1 MNNPDCPVEPG
12 GADNFHSKHVFSFAV
27 SEHTYPMTDLSVL
40 LGSNLRA
47 ARLHQGRSIRALARR
62 TGISP
67 SYISELEAGKKFP
80 GDETL
85 STLLDALD
93 LRPSDVFRPPGHARA
108 WDGLMREFG
117 TDLFGFDA
125 TELSRL
131 LSDAAS
137 SAAPMVRTWLEIG
150 QTYSSRVESFLFA
163 ALRSYQRD
171 HRNHFPDLERAAWDF
186 RMSADLADAD
196 APQGADHLES
206 KLEHVL
212 VRRFGIRVGRQE
224 LSPHPDLNS
233 FRSVSFAGP
242 APVLYVNNDL
252 LPSQRAFILAK
263 EIGSVILG
271 VERRTTTSPWLGV
284 DSFEQVLDNYR
295 TSYFAGAV
303 IMPEAAFTRR
313 MTAFL
318 ARPTWSEARLVQLMN
333 AFSATPEMF
342 FYRLGQ
348 IAAEKLH
355 LDEHFFMRLSMRTE
369 VSVSKLFN
377 MTSLPIPKTLWT
389 NEHFCRKWAG
399 DVMLRERA
407 ERRHHAYSRSSR
419 LHAPTAR
426 AQRVHLVDDDVDL
439 LMVAMSRPLQLG
451 ESGDSAVVIGFP
463 LHDSARAGIGFRSDP
478 KVPRIQAGI
487 TCERCSLSECAVR
500 AAPPSLRDREIL
512 LERHARAVSRL
523 AGTSDLPTECDADRQ
538 R

>member
-1 MNNPDCPVEPG
+1 M
-12 GADNFHSKHVFSFAV
+12 
-27 SEHTYPMTDLSVL
+27 SELSAL
-40 LGSNLRA
+40 LGTNLRA

-62 TGISP
+62 SGISP
-67 SYISELEAGKKFP
+67 SYISELESGKKFP
-80 GDETL
+80 SDETL
-85 STLLDALD
+85 SALLDALGM
-93 LRPSDVFRPPGHARA
+93 RPSDVFRPPGHARA

-171 HRNHFPDLERAAWDF
+171 HRNHFPDLEHAASDF
-186 RMSADLADAD
+186 RASVGIGDAD
-196 APQGADHLES
+196 APPGSDNLES
-206 KLEHVL
+206 RLESVL

-224 LSPHPDLNS
+224 LSPHPDLRS

-242 APVLYVNNDL
+242 DPVLYVNNDL

-263 EIGSVILG
+263 EIGSVVLG

-284 DSFEQVLDNYR
+284 DSFDQVLDNHR

-303 IMPEAAFTRR
+303 IMPEEAFTSR

-318 ARPTWSEARLVQLMN
+318 ARPTWAEARLVQLMN
-333 AFSATPEMF
+333 TFSATPEMF

-348 IAAEKLH
+348 IAAQKLH

-407 ERRHHAYSRSSR
+407 ERRNHAYSRSSR

-439 LMVAMSRPLQLG
+439 LILAMSRPLQLG

-463 LHDSARAGIGFRSDP
+463 LRDSARSGIGFRSDP
-478 KVPRIQAGI
+478 KVPRILAGI
-487 TCERCSLSECAVR
+487 TCERCSITDCAVR
-500 AAPPSLRDREIL
+500 AAPPSLRDREAT

-523 AGTSDLPTECDADRQ
+523 AGTNDPQPEAGAGPQ
-538 R
+538 M

>member
-1 MNNPDCPVEPG
+1 
-12 GADNFHSKHVFSFAV
+12 
-27 SEHTYPMTDLSVL
+27 MTELSAL
-40 LGSNLRA
+40 LGANIRA

-62 TGISP
+62 TGLSP
-67 SYISELEAGKKFP
+67 SYISELESGKKFP

-85 STLLDALD
+85 TTLMTSLDM
-93 LRPSDVFRPPGHARA
+93 RPSDVFRAPGHALA

-117 TDLFGFDA
+117 SDLFGFDA

-171 HRNHFPDLERAAWDF
+171 HRNHFPDLERAANEF
-186 RMSADLADAD
+186 RASAELGDDD
-196 APQGADHLES
+196 SPPGADQLETL
-206 KLEHVL
+206 LEGVL

-224 LSPHPDLNS
+224 LSPHPDLRS

-242 APVLYVNNDL
+242 DPVLYVNDDL

-263 EIGSVILG
+263 EIGSVVLD
-271 VERRTTTSPWLGV
+271 VDRRTTTSPWLGV
-284 DSFEQVLDNYR
+284 DSFDQVLENYR

-303 IMPEAAFTRR
+303 IMPEAAFARR

-318 ARPTWSEARLVQLMN
+318 ARSTWSEGRLLQLMN

-348 IAAEKLH
+348 IAASRLH

-377 MTSLPIPKTLWT
+377 MTSLPIPRTLWT

-407 ERRHHAYSRSSR
+407 ERRNHAYSRSSR

-426 AQRVHLVDDDVDL
+426 VQRVHLVDEKMDL
-439 LMVAMSRPLQLG
+439 LILAMSRPLQLG

-463 LHDSARAGIGFRSDP
+463 LHDSARSGIGFRSDA
-478 KVPRIQAGI
+478 KVPRISAGI
-487 TCERCSLSECAVR
+487 TCERCSVADCAVR
-500 AAPPSLRDREIL
+500 AAPPILREREAT

-523 AGTSDLPTECDADRQ
+523 AGTTGPEPEDDAHPLT
-538 R
+538 